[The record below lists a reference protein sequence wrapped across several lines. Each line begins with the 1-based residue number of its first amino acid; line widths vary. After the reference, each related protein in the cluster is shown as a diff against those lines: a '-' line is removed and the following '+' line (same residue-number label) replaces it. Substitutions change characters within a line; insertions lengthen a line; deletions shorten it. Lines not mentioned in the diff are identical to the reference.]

1 MTTNPFTFGN
11 PIRDPVRFYGRK
23 GDIRQIVNR
32 LLSSAHESTSI
43 VGERRI
49 GKTSLLYHL
58 SNPDVAANL
67 GLPENEYCLVYIDF
81 QGLTDITPQRFWQRI
96 LHKMSRSICEPS
108 LVPSIDELQ
117 KRENFDLFD
126 LEDLFEEINHKG
138 LTVVLFMDEFEYVTQ
153 NPNFG
158 ADFFGGLRALAI
170 HYDLALI
177 TATRRELVDLCH
189 SEEIKGS
196 PFFNIF
202 ANVVLKPF
210 TMAEIHELIDGYVE
224 GELFVFTPDENEFV
238 LRLGGGHPFFV
249 QIAGYYI
256 VDGKIQGLRD
266 EPLVA
271 YVAAEFDQQAD
282 PHFEYYWSHCSESEK
297 ITLLAILALSQ
308 QKPAKK
314 TIPTLENLI
323 QLHSRARLDIPP
335 LQRRGLVVEADG
347 KYSLLSQGLERW
359 IAREITSA
367 PEEQET
373 QASVEQWLAGG
384 GRENLQPVK
393 GVLPTFKKKYWPVVG
408 NILKE
413 MSFEVMGAA
422 AFELMIQALV

>member
-11 PIRDPVRFYGRK
+11 PIRDPARFYGRK

-32 LLSSAHESTSI
+32 LLSTAHESTST

-58 SNPDVAANL
+58 SKPDVAASH
-67 GLPENEYCLVYIDF
+67 GLNKDAYCLVYIDF

-117 KRENFDLFD
+117 KREDFDLFD
-126 LEDLFEEINHKG
+126 LEDLFERINLSG

-170 HYDLALI
+170 HYDLALV

-210 TMAEIHELIDGYVE
+210 TMAEVHELIDGYVKGKPFAFSPE
-224 GELFVFTPDENEFV
+224 ENALA

-256 VDGKIQGLRD
+256 VDGKMQGLRD
-266 EPLVA
+266 EQLVA

-297 ITLLAILALSQ
+297 ITLLVTLALSQ
-308 QKPAKK
+308 QKPTKK

-359 IAREITSA
+359 IAREITST

-373 QASVEQWLAGG
+373 QASVEAWLAGG
-384 GRENLQPVK
+384 GHESLQPVK

-422 AFELMIQALV
+422 AFELVIQALI